1 MKKYF
6 NTTGPCNPNKHYI
19 VSAQSRCSGLMEFIQ
34 KEQYFV
40 IHAARQSGKTTLLL
54 DLVEQLNKA
63 GDYVALYCSLES
75 IQEITDPKEGIP
87 AILRCL
93 AFEVEFNE
101 ATQGCVF
108 PKDVDYSD
116 FNNIIK
122 KNIVYLCKELNKPVV
137 ILFDEV
143 DCLSNGTLITFLR
156 QLRDGYVNRARF
168 PFADSI
174 ALTGMRNIRDYK
186 IGIRDERQSL
196 GSASPFNIVAEA
208 LNLKNFSIHDVNILY
223 EQHYKETGQEFS
235 EKAVE
240 KVYYYT
246 QGQPWLVN
254 AIAREITVKILD
266 SDFYKKIIPEYVD
279 EAVHRII
286 MRRDTHIDS
295 LLERLKERRVQ
306 KIIEPLILGESQ
318 GYDSLDD
325 DYQYV
330 FDLGLVTLQDKQLI
344 PSNPIYAEVMIR
356 GLNSRSQLQMN
367 NIKYPPEMPF
377 YLKDGVLDM
386 KKLLIDF
393 QSFWRKN
400 SEIWVEQYRYKEAA
414 PHLILQAFLQRVINH
429 GGSITREMA
438 AGMLRLDLCVH
449 YKNYDYPIE
458 LKLRYGEDT
467 YKEGQ
472 NQLLGYLERL
482 GASEGWLIVFDRRK
496 NISWDEKVF
505 WKTVKLE
512 NKIINII
519 GC

>member
-6 NTTGPCNPNKHYI
+6 NTTGPCNKHDHYI
-19 VSAQSRCSGLMEFIQ
+19 LPSQKRCKDIFKLINQ
-34 KEQYFV
+34 KQYFV

-75 IQEITDPKEGIP
+75 VQEIIDPKEGIP

-108 PKDVDYSD
+108 PKYVDYSD

-122 KNIVYLCKELNKPVV
+122 KNIVYLCRELNKPVI

-186 IGIRDERQSL
+186 VKIRNDRQSL
-196 GSASPFNIVAEA
+196 GSASPFNIVKEA
-208 LNLKNFSIHDVNILY
+208 KTLSNFTKEEIEGLY
-223 EQHYKETGQEFS
+223 IQHTEITGQGFPS
-235 EKAVE
+235 EVIS

-254 AIAREITVKILD
+254 AIACEIVEEILEND
-266 SDFYKKIIPEYVD
+266 YTKKIIPEYVD
-279 EAVHRII
+279 EAVQRII

-306 KIIEPLILGESQ
+306 KIIEPLILGESRL
-318 GYDSLDD
+318 YDMIDD

-330 FDLGLVTLQDKQLI
+330 CDLGLVSLKNKKLM
-344 PSNPIYAEVMIR
+344 PSNPIYSEIMIR
-356 GLNSRSQLQMN
+356 YLSYTSQTQMSD
-367 NIKYPPEMPF
+367 IDYPPEMPF
-377 YLKDGVLDM
+377 YLKDGALDM
-386 KKLLIDF
+386 KKLLTDF

-467 YKEGQ
+467 YTEGQ

-482 GASEGWLIVFDRRK
+482 GCTEGWLIVFDRRK
-496 NISWDEKVF
+496 NISWDDKIF